1 MHCDRGASP
10 LILSTDWNWYS
21 SNRISFMDSWMEEK
35 LYRGS
40 LTITL
45 VSAKSTWGKIHRISF
60 YSLLPRDLHLD
71 LHSGF
76 LADAFIQSDLQ

>member
-1 MHCDRGASP
+1 

-60 YSLLPRDLHLD
+60 
-71 LHSGF
+71 
-76 LADAFIQSDLQ
+76 